1 MKDAFSLVLMGQ
13 GSFGCSL
20 HHFIVIINI
29 LTLLNSDKYTCNYQ
43 WFGIRILI
51 KQNVSA
57 WYIYIAL
64 YVYIPHYKAYF
75 KNTYPIDLCINLFSW
90 LFSFA
95 PYSETKVKA

>member
-1 MKDAFSLVLMGQ
+1 M
-13 GSFGCSL
+13 
-20 HHFIVIINI
+20 
-29 LTLLNSDKYTCNYQ
+29 
-43 WFGIRILI
+43 

-95 PYSETKVKA
+95 PYLAKQK